1 MADLITNKDTRC
13 LNGYPP
19 NGSDMGPVRRGTTI
33 TPTGTS
39 TYGKVSHT
47 GYRNAAGQFRCIPS
61 LDLSPVG
68 VTPPPVDPP
77 PVIVDPPVATDRTL
91 LVLEFVNGAWTNAR
105 YFQVKEVDGT

>member
-19 NGSDMGPVRRGTTI
+19 NGSDMGPVRKGTTI
-33 TPTGTS
+33 TSIGTN
-39 TYGKVSHT
+39 GKYT
-47 GYRNAAGQFRCIPS
+47 GYKNSAGQFRCI
-61 LDLSPVG
+61 LTADLPPVG

-77 PVIVDPPVATDRTL
+77 PVVDPPVATDRTL
-91 LVLEFVNGAWTNAR
+91 LVLEYVNGAWTNAR